1 MLLLKRWRILMQHQ
15 IYFIWMILMRLNG
28 TRKLLGQGMKYRSD
42 IIEPT
47 TSYLGAQLKKKA
59 LSNGKNYWSLPS
71 DIFVNGYIINM
82 DEAVNK
88 KGRNIT
94 TKVRTPMTSDFVA
107 ELDSSPELSKEEL
120 KFYQELIA
128 DWDSKTG
135 H

>member
-1 MLLLKRWRILMQHQ
+1 
-15 IYFIWMILMRLNG
+15 MILMRLNG

>member
-1 MLLLKRWRILMQHQ
+1 MVLLKRWRILMQHQ

-71 DIFVNGYIINM
+71 DIFVNAYIINM
-82 DEAVNK
+82 DEGYLWVFEKAPKIEYLHGPFIVK
-88 KGRNIT
+88 C
-94 TKVRTPMTSDFVA
+94 
-107 ELDSSPELSKEEL
+107 EL
-120 KFYQELIA
+120 
-128 DWDSKTG
+128 
-135 H
+135 